1 MRPVLSA
8 ERRITE
14 GECRE
19 RAERVKTF
27 AAEHGLAAIVA
38 FSATRAAMWNQT
50 GHVGYISNWSNLDRN
65 SECAVVIPVQGDPVL
80 LYTGL
85 PALIPQIRQVSWLS
99 DIRVTASPD
108 PGSVSVTYVDP
119 DAPDEPGTT
128 YGGITKQIL
137 VERGLTGRPV
147 GLVAATTTPHGVY
160 RSLKRALGDLLVDDV
175 PDIIA
180 SLRAIKSPAEIALQ
194 RHAASLIDL
203 GFERLMHEV
212 RADRWGHQVV
222 AQGEA
227 AMRSEG
233 ADYAHFWMSSSP
245 PTRWHDPLD
254 IRPHDRLLEDGD
266 QFALGGYVVY
276 AGYWIQAM
284 RTGSIGRPCPALEA
298 LTSAASRMVDAAA
311 AVTRPGLPAVG
322 AVRACVD
329 VAEQTGYRLAAP
341 RIGHGHGLD
350 YSERPFLVRGS
361 TDTLE
366 AGNVVVFH
374 PQIEDGETG
383 TMLVPVGEV
392 GLVTE
397 RGVELLTSFPRQ
409 PFVSE

>member
-1 MRPVLSA
+1 MRPVLDA
-8 ERRITE
+8 ERSITA

-19 RAERVKTF
+19 RTERVRAF
-27 AAEHGLAAIVA
+27 AAERGLAAVVA
-38 FSATRAAMWNQT
+38 FSATRAAMWNQS

-85 PALIPQIRQVSWLS
+85 PALIPQIKQVSWLT

-119 DAPDEPGTT
+119 RAADEPPAT
-128 YGGITKQIL
+128 YGGMTKQIL
-137 VERGLTGRPV
+137 SERGLAGRPV
-147 GLVAATTTPHGVY
+147 GLVAAATVPHGVY
-160 RSLKRALGDLLVDDV
+160 RSLKRALSDMLVDDL
-175 PDIIA
+175 PDVIA
-180 SLRAIKSPAEIALQ
+180 ELRAVKSPAEIVLQ
-194 RHAASLIDL
+194 RRAAALIDL
-203 GFERLMHEV
+203 GFERLAREA
-212 RADRWGHQVV
+212 RAGRWGHQVV

-227 AMRSEG
+227 AMRAEG
-233 ADYAHFWMSSSP
+233 ADYAHFWMCSGP
-245 PTRWHDPLD
+245 PTGWPEPLD

-266 QFALGGYVVY
+266 QFALGAYVAY

-284 RTGSIGRPCPALEA
+284 RTGSIGRPCRALEA
-298 LTSAASRMVDAAA
+298 LTTAAGRMVDAAA
-311 AVTRPGLPAVG
+311 AVARPGLPAVG
-322 AVRACVD
+322 VVRACYD

-350 YSERPFLVRGS
+350 YSERPFLVGGS
-361 TDTLE
+361 TDTFQ

-374 PQIEDGETG
+374 PQIEDRETG

-397 RGVELLTSFPRQ
+397 RGVELLTTFPRQ
-409 PFVSE
+409 PFVVE